1 MFLVIL
7 LRTLCQRV
15 ANLMSE
21 GGQIL
26 TLSYLGGRESNASLQ
41 RYGDCKIGFRD
52 KC

>member
-7 LRTLCQRV
+7 LLHLCQRV
-15 ANLMSE
+15 SDLMSE

-26 TLSYLGGRESNASLQ
+26 TLSYLGAERAMPHYNVMGIAKSA
-41 RYGDCKIGFRD
+41 FRD